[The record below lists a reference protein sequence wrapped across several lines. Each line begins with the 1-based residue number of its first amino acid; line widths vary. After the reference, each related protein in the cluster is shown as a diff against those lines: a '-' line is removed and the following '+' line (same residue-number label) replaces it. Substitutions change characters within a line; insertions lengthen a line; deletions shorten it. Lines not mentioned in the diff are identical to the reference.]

1 MAPQPRLSPYAH
13 SADAPPRD
21 IEADAGAVSDW
32 YRDVFGAV
40 AMLGP
45 DPTMTPRERELH
57 AMSGT
62 DYVAARR
69 AGTVSCEEYTTA
81 LVKRARYLR
90 YMNHFIFNTYDRLDQ
105 AVAAAVGLD
114 ATAEAEGVEA
124 IAPLYG
130 LPIPMKGTAA
140 VVDYPSGS
148 GSGVL
153 SGYTPVKDSGT
164 PWPSWPCHT
173 LTSDEIV
180 DTDLTALIKEKNG
193 IILGCTNV
201 PEFAASARTVNPASG
216 QTRNAYSHALT
227 VGGSSGGAGSAVA
240 SYVAPIAVTE
250 DTGGSTRIPA
260 TANGNFGFDPSRGHY
275 PNDGNPG
282 MSYIRDQ
289 LGLNA
294 RSEPPLLSHRWTLR
308 NSATQSCC

>member
-1 MAPQPRLSPYAH
+1 MALLLAGPH
-13 SADAPPRD
+13 ADWL
-21 IEADAGAVSDW
+21 AD
-32 YRDVFGAV
+32 
-40 AMLGP
+40 
-45 DPTMTPRERELH
+45 
-57 AMSGT
+57 
-62 DYVAARR
+62 
-69 AGTVSCEEYTTA
+69 
-81 LVKRARYLR
+81 
-90 YMNHFIFNTYDRLDQ
+90 
-105 AVAAAVGLD
+105 
-114 ATAEAEGVEA
+114 
-124 IAPLYG
+124 
-130 LPIPMKGTAA
+130 
-140 VVDYPSGS
+140 
-148 GSGVL
+148 
-153 SGYTPVKDSGT
+153 
-164 PWPSWPCHT
+164 
-173 LTSDEIV
+173 SDEIAA

-240 SYVAPIAVTE
+240 SYIAPIAVTE

-294 RSEPPLLSHRWTLR
+294 RSEPKLLSPLALR